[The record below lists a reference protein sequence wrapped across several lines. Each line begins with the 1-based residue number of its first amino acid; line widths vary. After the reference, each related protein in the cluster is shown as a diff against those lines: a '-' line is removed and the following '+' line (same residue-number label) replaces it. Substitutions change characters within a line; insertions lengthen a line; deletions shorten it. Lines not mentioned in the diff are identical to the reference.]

1 MKAPGIELKRV
12 LSNLGEHVDECEGS
26 AARRM
31 FVEILARAKNG
42 EIDAEGERDRDL
54 DSEMIYAE
62 GLGGVDNF
70 L

>member
-1 MKAPGIELKRV
+1 VKAPGIELKRV

-42 EIDAEGERDRDL
+42 EIDAEGERDL